1 MEIVFNLIVGIFIVA
16 YMALAFFFDKRTV
29 SGDVFG
35 AGGFPILLA
44 CLGLVVLVFIIRQ
57 SLKNKTKVEIP
68 MLNIK
73 SSSGKPLILNIGV
86 LSLYLLIMNI
96 IGYVLS
102 TFLFSIG
109 SARVLGYKKIF
120 ALLVFTISLSV
131 ILTLAFGNIFF
142 VPLPRGIGIFKDLSY
157 YIY

>member
-1 MEIVFNLIVGIFIVA
+1 MEIVFNLIVGIFIVF
-16 YMALAFFFDKRTV
+16 YMALSFLFDKRTV

-35 AGGFPILLA
+35 SGGFPILLA
-44 CLGLVVLVFIIRQ
+44 CLGLVVLGLIMWQ
-57 SLKNKTKVEIP
+57 SLRNKTKVEIP
-68 MLNIK
+68 MLDIK
-73 SSSGKPLILNIGV
+73 TSSGKTLILSIGV

-102 TFLFSIG
+102 TFIFAIG
-109 SARVLGYKKIF
+109 SARVLGYKKIL
-120 ALLVFTISLSV
+120 ALFVFTISLSV

-142 VPLPRGIGIFKDLSY
+142 VPLPRGMGIFKDLSY